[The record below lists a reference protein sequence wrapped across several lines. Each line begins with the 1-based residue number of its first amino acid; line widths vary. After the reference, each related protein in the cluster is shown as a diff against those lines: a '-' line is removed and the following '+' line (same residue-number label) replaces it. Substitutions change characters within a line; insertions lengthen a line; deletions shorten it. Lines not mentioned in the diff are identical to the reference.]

1 MGVGLRAHP
10 IRGESHIQRN
20 ANREVAT
27 TLNPVCVGSVASEST
42 HTDVWKGKIDFLVI
56 AVSCSHG
63 RLKAQSWWKTHIYPR
78 MALIPSG
85 VVCFRK
91 RMCVLPKC
99 WFRCMFRP
107 ACILHQTVVYYFVNT
122 SVQLRLLHLQRSLC
136 RRLTEMFVQ

>member
-63 RLKAQSWWKTHIYPR
+63 RLKAQSW
-78 MALIPSG
+78 
-85 VVCFRK
+85 
-91 RMCVLPKC
+91 
-99 WFRCMFRP
+99 
-107 ACILHQTVVYYFVNT
+107 
-122 SVQLRLLHLQRSLC
+122 
-136 RRLTEMFVQ
+136 